1 MIVRVT
7 HTDAYGKRW
16 VFPLNCN
23 TEQEQMFRRFLS
35 RLHAPTVT
43 AGLEFAI
50 GGGTKGANREFRATV
65 EHVVLSALRD
75 WTAAGSA
82 AYKPE
87 PLTPPTPTQAAR
99 RTTAPPPPPPPEPEE
114 REPYYWENF

>member
-1 MIVRVT
+1 MSVRVT
-7 HTDAYGKRW
+7 HTDAYGKQW
-16 VFPLNCN
+16 VFSLNCN
-23 TEQEQMFRRFLS
+23 PEQEQVFRRFLS
-35 RLHAPTVT
+35 RLHAPKVT
-43 AGLEFAI
+43 AGYGFVI
-50 GGGTKGANREFRATV
+50 GRTTGENAEFRATV

-87 PLTPPTPTQAAR
+87 PLTVSKPTPT
-99 RTTAPPPPPPPEPEE
+99 RTENATAPLPPPPPEPEE